1 MSKFLYLSMETNE
14 IKIKISQQLE
24 KADPDF
30 LKAMLEF
37 IEKYDADKT
46 VAYKADGSPV
56 SYAEYH
62 KDLQES
68 INQVAEGKII
78 SQKDLEDES
87 SKW

>member
-1 MSKFLYLSMETNE
+1 METKE
-14 IKIKISQQLE
+14 LRIKISEKLE

-68 INQVAEGKII
+68 INQVAEGKTI
-78 SQKDLEDES
+78 SQKDLEEES
-87 SKW
+87 RDW